1 MRPPSPGWRLVFLS
15 ESSQAGGVASIVS
28 SDNTAGLIITARIS
42 HQYQDLQEYHS
53 QSKPDLLYVMFVKIF
68 SNVSGN
74 DRKKKQNNN
83 FVKNMKKKNR
93 ETNGFTL

>member
-1 MRPPSPGWRLVFLS
+1 M
-15 ESSQAGGVASIVS
+15 ASIVS